1 MAVTFKAPV
10 KDIVFGYE
18 VIDSYNILNKI
29 AAFSDFS
36 ADVVIPTME
45 ECAKFSEEVLAPI
58 NAIGDQQGATINNGV
73 VTMPEEFVDAYKKFS
88 DAGWASISLPEEIGG
103 GGMPITLSGGTL
115 EILSTANLAFG
126 LAPGLSAGAISAIN
140 FHGSQ
145 EQKDKFLPKL
155 VSGEWTGTMNL
166 SEPQSGSD
174 LGTITTKAEQQEDGT
189 YNITGTKV
197 WITFG
202 EHNMT
207 ENIVHLVL
215 AKVPGSPEGTKG
227 ISMFIV
233 PKFIVNDDGSLG
245 ENNNVSCIS
254 IEEKLGIHASPTCVM
269 EYDGSVGYLVGEE
282 NRGLTYMFTMMN
294 EARVWVGGQG
304 LACASGALQGA
315 AQYARD
321 RVQGRPVGM
330 SKEDAKNS
338 TIMDHADVRRMLLTI
353 KSYVDAMRYLMYDN
367 QLMLDLEY
375 FGEGDLKEF
384 GEERCGILTP
394 ITKAWISDLGVELSS
409 IAIQVYG
416 GMGYVEETG
425 VAQYL
430 RDARIAPIYE
440 GTNGIQALDLIFRKL
455 PLDSGQAMQ
464 RLLGDVN
471 SVIKEMSQAGD
482 VLSSMSEKLKIEVD
496 KLSEVTLWL
505 GSKMLEGELV
515 DASAGASPYIKM
527 FGQVL
532 GGYYMGKAA
541 LLATKKYEET
551 GDEYYA
557 EKITLSKFYI
567 EQLLPLA
574 SGYASAVTAGKED
587 LYNIKAENF

>member
-1 MAVTFKAPV
+1 MAVAYKAPV

-18 VIDSYNILNKI
+18 VIDSYNVLNKI

-36 ADVVIPTME
+36 EDIVVPTME

-58 NAIGDQQGATINNGV
+58 NAIGDQQGATINDGV

-174 LGTITTKAEQQEDGT
+174 LGTITTKAEPQEDCT
-189 YNITGTKV
+189 YKVTGTKV

-375 FGEGDLKEF
+375 FGEGELKEF

-455 PLDSGQAMQ
+455 PLDNGQAMQ

-471 SVIKEMSQAGD
+471 SVIDEMSQAGD
-482 VLSSMSEKLKIEVD
+482 VLSSMSEKLKVEVD

-587 LYNIKAENF
+587 LYKIKAENF

>member
-1 MAVTFKAPV
+1 MAVPYKAPV

-18 VIDSYNILNKI
+18 VIDSYNVLNKI
-29 AAFSDFS
+29 SEFSDFS
-36 ADVVIPTME
+36 EDIVIPTME

-58 NAIGDQQGATINNGV
+58 NAIGDQQGASIENGN
-73 VTMPEEFVDAYKKFS
+73 VTMPEEFVDAYKKFIE
-88 DAGWASISLPEEIGG
+88 AGWASISLPEEIGG

-140 FHGSQ
+140 FHGNQ

-155 VSGEWTGTMNL
+155 VSGQWTGTMNL

-174 LGTITTKAEQQEDGT
+174 LGTITTKAEKQDDGT
-189 YNITGTKV
+189 YKVTGTKV

-207 ENIVHLVL
+207 ENIIHLVL

-233 PKFIVNDDGSLG
+233 PKVMVNDDGSLG
-245 ENNNVSCIS
+245 DNNNVSCIS

-282 NRGLTYMFTMMN
+282 NRGLNYMFTMMN

-315 AQYARD
+315 SQYARD

-330 SKEDAKNS
+330 SKEDAKKS
-338 TIMDHADVRRMLLTI
+338 TIIDHADVRRMLITI

-375 FGEGDLKEF
+375 FAEGELKEF

-430 RDARIAPIYE
+430 RDSRIAPIYE
-440 GTNGIQALDLIFRKL
+440 GTNGIQALDLMFRKL
-455 PLDSGQAMQ
+455 PLDNGQAMQ

-471 SVIKEMSQAGD
+471 KVIDEMNEGGE
-482 VLSSMSEKLKIEVD
+482 VLSDMAQKLKVEVD
-496 KLSEVTLWL
+496 RLSEVTLWL

-515 DASAGASPYIKM
+515 DASAGATPYLKM

-541 LLATKKYEET
+541 ILATKKLEET
-551 GDEYYA
+551 GDEYYN

-574 SGYASAVTAGKED
+574 SGYASSVTAGKDD
-587 LYNIKAENF
+587 LFNIKAESF

>member
-1 MAVTFKAPV
+1 MAVPYKAPV

-18 VIDSYNILNKI
+18 VIDSYNVLNKI
-29 AAFSDFS
+29 SEFSDFS
-36 ADVVIPTME
+36 EDIVIPTME

-58 NAIGDQQGATINNGV
+58 NAIGDQQGASIENGN
-73 VTMPEEFVDAYKKFS
+73 VTMPEEFVDAYKKFIE
-88 DAGWASISLPEEIGG
+88 AGWASISLPEEIGG

-140 FHGSQ
+140 FHGNQ

-174 LGTITTKAEQQEDGT
+174 LGTITTKAEKQDDGT
-189 YNITGTKV
+189 YKVTGTKV

-207 ENIVHLVL
+207 ENIIHLVL

-233 PKFIVNDDGSLG
+233 PKVMVNDDGSLG

-282 NRGLTYMFTMMN
+282 NRGLNYMFTMMN

-315 AQYARD
+315 SQYARD

-330 SKEDAKNS
+330 SKEDAKKS
-338 TIMDHADVRRMLLTI
+338 TIIDHADVRRMLITI

-375 FGEGDLKEF
+375 FAEGELKEF

-430 RDARIAPIYE
+430 RDSRIAPIYE
-440 GTNGIQALDLIFRKL
+440 GTNGIQALDLMFRKL
-455 PLDSGQAMQ
+455 PLDNGQAMQ
-464 RLLGDVN
+464 RLLADVN
-471 SVIKEMSQAGD
+471 KVIDEMNEGGE
-482 VLSSMSEKLKIEVD
+482 VLSDMAQKLKVEVD
-496 KLSEVTLWL
+496 RLSEVTLWL

-515 DASAGASPYIKM
+515 DASAGATPYLKM

-541 LLATKKYEET
+541 ILATKKLEET
-551 GDEYYA
+551 GDEYYN

-574 SGYASAVTAGKED
+574 SGYASSVTAGKDD
-587 LYNIKAENF
+587 LFNIKAESF

>member
-1 MAVTFKAPV
+1 MAVAYKAPV

-18 VIDSYNILNKI
+18 VIDSYNVLNKI

-36 ADVVIPTME
+36 ADIVVPTME

-58 NAIGDQQGATINNGV
+58 NAIGDQQGATIDNGL

-88 DAGWASISLPEEIGG
+88 DAGWASISLPEDIGG

-174 LGTITTKAEQQEDGT
+174 LGTITTKAEPQEDGT
-189 YNITGTKV
+189 YKVTGTKV

-233 PKFIVNDDGSLG
+233 PKFIINDDGSLG

-330 SKEDAKNS
+330 SKEDAKSS

-353 KSYVDAMRYLMYDN
+353 KAYVDAMRYLMYDN

-375 FGEGDLKEF
+375 FGEGELKEF

-471 SVIKEMSQAGD
+471 SVIDEMSQAGD
-482 VLSSMSEKLKIEVD
+482 VLSSMSEKLKVEVD

>member
-1 MAVTFKAPV
+1 MAVAYKAPV
-10 KDIVFGYE
+10 KDIIFGYE

-471 SVIKEMSQAGD
+471 SVIEEMSQAGD
-482 VLSSMSEKLKIEVD
+482 VLSSMSEKLKVEVD

-574 SGYASAVTAGKED
+574 SGYASAVTAGKDD

>member
-1 MAVTFKAPV
+1 MAVAFKAPV

-18 VIDSYNILNKI
+18 VVETYDIISKI
-29 AAFSDFS
+29 PAFSDFNE
-36 ADVVIPTME
+36 DIVIPTME
-45 ECAKFSEEVLAPI
+45 ECAKFAEEVLAPI
-58 NAIGDQQGATINNGV
+58 NAIGDQQGATIKDGK
-73 VTMPEEFVDAYKKFS
+73 VTMPKEFVDAYKSFS
-88 DAGWASISLPEEIGG
+88 EAGWASISLPSEIGG
-103 GGMPITLSGGTL
+103 GGMPIALSGGTL

-126 LAPGLSAGAISAIN
+126 LAPGLAAGAISAIN
-140 FHGSQ
+140 FHGS
-145 EQKDKFLPKL
+145 EDQKAKFLPKL

-174 LGTITTKAEQQEDGT
+174 LGTITTKAEPQEDGT
-189 YNITGTKV
+189 YKITGTKV

-202 EHNMT
+202 EHDLT
-207 ENIVHLVL
+207 DNIIHLVL
-215 AKVPGSPEGTKG
+215 AKIPGSPEGTKG

-233 PKFIVNDDGSLG
+233 PKVMVNEDGSLG

-282 NRGLTYMFTMMN
+282 NRGLNYMFTMMN

-304 LACASGALQGA
+304 LASASGALQGA

-338 TIMDHADVRRMLLTI
+338 TIIDHADVRRMLMTI
-353 KSYVDAMRYLMYDN
+353 KSYVDAMRYMMYDN
-367 QLMLDLEY
+367 QLMLDVEY
-375 FGEGDLKEF
+375 FAEGDLKEF

-409 IAIQVYG
+409 MAIQIYG

-430 RDARIAPIYE
+430 RDSRIAPIYE
-440 GTNGIQALDLIFRKL
+440 GTNGIQALDLMFRKL
-455 PLDSGQAMQ
+455 PLDNGQAMQ
-464 RLLGDVN
+464 RLLGDVQK
-471 SVIKEMSQAGD
+471 VIDEMKED
-482 VLSSMSEKLKIEVD
+482 DEIISSMAEKLEKEVTT
-496 KLSEVTLWL
+496 LSEVTLWL
-505 GSKMLEGELV
+505 GSRMLEGELV
-515 DASAGASPYIKM
+515 DASAAASPYLKM

-541 LLATKKYEET
+541 MLANKKFKET
-551 GDEYYA
+551 NDEFYSD
-557 EKITLSKFYI
+557 KLTLSKFYI
-567 EQLLPLA
+567 EQLLPLT

-587 LYNIKAENF
+587 LYAMKAENF

>member
-1 MAVTFKAPV
+1 MAVAYKAPV

-18 VIDSYNILNKI
+18 VIDSYNVLNKI

-36 ADVVIPTME
+36 EDIVVPTME

-58 NAIGDQQGATINNGV
+58 NAIGDKQGATIDNGV

-174 LGTITTKAEQQEDGT
+174 LGTITTKAEPQEDGT
-189 YNITGTKV
+189 YKITGTKV

-233 PKFIVNDDGSLG
+233 PKFIINDDGSLG
-245 ENNNVSCIS
+245 EKNNVSCIS

-375 FGEGDLKEF
+375 FGEGELKEF

-471 SVIKEMSQAGD
+471 SVIDEMSQAGD
-482 VLSSMSEKLKIEVD
+482 VLSSMSEKLKVEVD

-587 LYNIKAENF
+587 LYKIKAENF

>member
-36 ADVVIPTME
+36 ADVVVPTME

-541 LLATKKYEET
+541 LLATKKYDET